1 MRKLLLKIAYDGTD
15 FCGWQIQPNGITV
28 QAVLT
33 DALCELLSEKV
44 CLHGCSR
51 TDSGVHANE
60 FFCHFTTE
68 NTRIDTK
75 GFVGALNVR
84 LPSSVAVLDCIE
96 VDGDFH
102 ARYSALGKQ
111 YVYKM
116 YASRVRNPFLDKY
129 ALRLPKPL
137 NVSAVNEFC
146 VSLVGTH
153 DFAAFSA
160 TGREYATTV
169 RTISECRLLKDNE
182 NYSLF
187 VSGDGFLYNMVRI
200 ITGTVLYVSEG
211 KISPA
216 DAPKILSSC
225 ERSLAGPTAPPHGLY
240 LNKVFYNDYKSEV
253 F

>member
-1 MRKLLLKIAYDGTD
+1 MRKLLLKIAYDGTN

-28 QAVLT
+28 QAVLC
-33 DALCELLSEKV
+33 DALETLLGERI

-60 FFCHFTTE
+60 FFCHFITE
-68 NTRIDTK
+68 NTRIDAN

-84 LPSSVAVLDCIE
+84 LPSSIAVLDCRE
-96 VDGDFH
+96 VGDDFH

-111 YVYKM
+111 YVYKI
-116 YASRVRNPFLDKY
+116 YCSRVRNPFTDKY
-129 ALRLPKPL
+129 ALRVAKPL
-137 NVSAVNEFC
+137 DVFAVNEFC
-146 VSLVGTH
+146 SSLVGTH

-160 TGREYATTV
+160 TGREYKSTV
-169 RTISECRLLKDNE
+169 RTIFECRLVKEEE
-182 NYSLF
+182 NYGLF

-200 ITGTVLYVSEG
+200 IAGTALYVSEG
-211 KISPA
+211 KIFPL
-216 DAPKILSSC
+216 DVPKILSSG

-240 LNKVFYNDYKSEV
+240 LNKVFYSNEV